1 MVSAAL
7 SGELEGCRYELDPV
21 FNINVPLTCKNVPD
35 EVLNPRLMWKDKDAY
50 DQKAR
55 MLAERFAKNFEKYNN
70 MPENIIKMLREAL
83 IDCDM
88 AASNDPIGNGSQ

>member
-1 MVSAAL
+1 M
-7 SGELEGCRYELDPV
+7 
-21 FNINVPLTCKNVPD
+21 PD

-70 MPENIIKMLREAL
+70 MPENIIKAGPR
-83 IDCDM
+83 
-88 AASNDPIGNGSQ
+88 SFN